1 MQKIIDQIT
10 DNLAG
15 LVTSDK
21 PFYSPKEL
29 LKAKIPSFVVERI
42 RMSLEDK
49 VREEL
54 GKLSSEWFDYSAR
67 LVTDAWVDFE
77 QAALG
82 SSHIPREQLYVILSN
97 VVSDIVHVFIEPRK
111 NMANYIFRDD
121 EELSIQEI
129 EHRCGRLT
137 VYKHFG
143 TAIPLYMKKRELV
156 SLEKE
161 RCKLLIQK
169 IDAKLVAAY
178 KPEDWAQKL
187 EQLFV
192 LFGGEVDPK
201 LLAIFFEDKGL
212 PVMAKKFSSK
222 RKLITK
228 SDFIYII
235 SSKEIDTKK
244 KDDKSKEE
252 QSLVESFFGEYADDP
267 GNSALFDDSLA
278 EQFLEG
284 GLSDEEMTD
293 LLHDIANDGVVEVDH
308 EHVASLNELFQG
320 DAEHID
326 ESISETSEEI
336 AAKIM
341 DQSEN
346 DPEEI
351 KEFRENL
358 ISILDQA
365 KHSFEDVAGEE
376 EQTSEKEMQPALSI
390 QLDEDELIDEVELID
405 SDKLEADAN
414 QEFEE
419 ETDSH
424 DVKEQPM
431 WAQFLSSDQM
441 DVVMGGKRSEERM
454 ANNES
459 SAENDTEIEVSDD
472 YEDEIFEEQESVSI
486 STETTNK
493 IAELKD
499 LLDDRKLEFLEV
511 IFNSTETELENAL
524 MKLSEFKSWQE
535 ASNFIKN
542 EIFTKNDVD
551 LFSGA
556 TVDFTDRMHRY
567 FNEQTH
573 S

>member
-42 RMSLEDK
+42 RMALEDK

-54 GKLSSEWFDYSAR
+54 GKLSTDWFDYSSR

-82 SSHIPREQLYVILSN
+82 SSHIPRDELYGILSQI
-97 VVSDIVHVFIEPRK
+97 VSDIVHVFIEPRK

-121 EELSIQEI
+121 EELSLQEL
-129 EHRCGRLT
+129 EHRCSRLT

-143 TAIPLYMKKRELV
+143 TAIPLYMKKRELQA
-156 SLEKE
+156 LNKE

-212 PVMAKKFSSK
+212 PAMAKKFSSK
-222 RKLITK
+222 RKLVTK

-235 SSKEIDTKK
+235 SAKESDSKK
-244 KDDKSKEE
+244 KSETKEEE
-252 QSLVESFFGEYADDP
+252 QSLVESFFGEYSEDP
-267 GNSALFDDSLA
+267 SQSPLFDDSLA

-284 GLSDEEMTD
+284 GLSDEEMKD
-293 LLHDIANDGVVEVDH
+293 LLHDIASDGVVEVDH
-308 EHVASLNELFQG
+308 EHVASLNELFQA
-320 DAEHID
+320 DTEHID
-326 ESISETSEEI
+326 DSISETSEEI
-336 AAKIM
+336 AAKIK
-341 DQSEN
+341 DQKED

-376 EQTSEKEMQPALSI
+376 ESNTKKEEKPTLSI
-390 QLDEDELIDEVELID
+390 LLDEDELIQEDELVESEEED
-405 SDKLEADAN
+405 SDDNEDSDTKDA
-414 QEFEE
+414 E
-419 ETDSH
+419 D
-424 DVKEQPM
+424 QPM
-431 WAQFLSSDQM
+431 WAQFLNADQM

-454 ANNES
+454 TNLEKSSDVNE
-459 SAENDTEIEVSDD
+459 TEIEVSDD
-472 YEDEIFEEQESVSI
+472 YDDEIFAESEPI
-486 STETTNK
+486 SPDKSNIILNFKE
-493 IAELKD
+493 I
-499 LLDDRKLEFLEV
+499 LDDRRVEFLDV
-511 IFNSTETELENAL
+511 IFKSSEPEFESAL
-524 MKLSEFKSWQE
+524 NKLSECNNWQE
-535 ASNFIKN
+535 ASNYIKN
-542 EIFTKNDVD
+542 EIFTKHDVD

>member
-1 MQKIIDQIT
+1 MHKIIDQIT

-29 LKAKIPSFVVERI
+29 LQAKIPSFVVERI
-42 RMSLEDK
+42 RMALEDK
-49 VREEL
+49 VHEEL
-54 GKLSSEWFDYSAR
+54 GKLSTDWFDFSSR
-67 LVTDAWVDFE
+67 LVTDAWIDFE

-82 SSHIPREQLYVILSN
+82 SSHIPRDELYQILSN

-111 NMANYIFRDD
+111 NMASYIFRDD
-121 EELSIQEI
+121 EELSLQEM
-129 EHRCGRLT
+129 EHRCSRLT

-143 TAIPLYMKKRELV
+143 TAIPLYMKKRELDN
-156 SLEKE
+156 LDKE
-161 RCKLLIQK
+161 RCSLLIQK

-212 PVMAKKFSSK
+212 PAMAKKFSSK

-235 SSKEIDTKK
+235 SAKESDSQKK
-244 KDDKSKEE
+244 AGNKAEE
-252 QSLVESFFGEYADDP
+252 QSLVESFFGEYSEDP
-267 GNSALFDDSLA
+267 VQSPLFDDSLA

-293 LLHDIANDGVVEVDH
+293 LLYDIASDGVVEVDH
-308 EHVASLNELFQG
+308 EHVASLNELFQS
-320 DAEHID
+320 DNDHVED
-326 ESISETSEEI
+326 SISETSEEI
-336 AAKIM
+336 AAKIK
-341 DQSEN
+341 DQKED

-365 KHSFEDVAGEE
+365 KHSFEDITGEE
-376 EQTSEKEMQPALSI
+376 ESSKPTDQEQPTLSI
-390 QLDEDELIDEVELID
+390 QLDEEELVDENEIIEEGKDDSKQPDESE
-405 SDKLEADAN
+405 N
-414 QEFEE
+414 
-419 ETDSH
+419 
-424 DVKEQPM
+424 EQDDDQPI
-431 WAQFLSSDQM
+431 WTQFISSDQM

-454 ANNES
+454 ANPELS
-459 SAENDTEIEVSDD
+459 SEDEDTDIEVSDD
-472 YEDEIFEEQESVSI
+472 YDDEIFEESSSVSKENESI
-486 STETTNK
+486 V
-493 IAELKD
+493 AELKD
-499 LLDDRKLEFLEV
+499 ILNDRKPEFLEV
-511 IFNSTETELENAL
+511 IFKSTEREFESAL
-524 MKLSEFKSWQE
+524 VKLSEFTSWQE
-535 ASNFIKN
+535 ASNYIKN

>member
-42 RMSLEDK
+42 RMALEDK

-54 GKLSSEWFDYSAR
+54 GKLSTDWFDYSSR

-82 SSHIPREQLYVILSN
+82 SSHIPRDQLYGILSQI
-97 VVSDIVHVFIEPRK
+97 VSDIVHVFIEPRK

-121 EELSIQEI
+121 EELNLQEL
-129 EHRCGRLT
+129 EHRCSRLT

-143 TAIPLYMKKRELV
+143 TAIPLYMKKRELQA
-156 SLEKE
+156 LNKE

-212 PVMAKKFSSK
+212 PAMAKKFSSK
-222 RKLITK
+222 RKLVTK

-235 SSKEIDTKK
+235 SAKESDSKK
-244 KDDKSKEE
+244 KSETKEEE
-252 QSLVESFFGEYADDP
+252 QSLVESFFGEYSEDP
-267 GNSALFDDSLA
+267 SQSPLFDDSLA

-284 GLSDEEMTD
+284 GLSDEEMKD
-293 LLHDIANDGVVEVDH
+293 LLHDIASDGVVEVDH
-308 EHVASLNELFQG
+308 EHVASLNELFQA
-320 DAEHID
+320 DTEHID
-326 ESISETSEEI
+326 DSISETSEEI
-336 AAKIM
+336 AAKIK
-341 DQSEN
+341 DQKED

-376 EQTSEKEMQPALSI
+376 ESNTKKKKSLH
-390 QLDEDELIDEVELID
+390 L
-405 SDKLEADAN
+405 
-414 QEFEE
+414 
-419 ETDSH
+419 
-424 DVKEQPM
+424 
-431 WAQFLSSDQM
+431 
-441 DVVMGGKRSEERM
+441 
-454 ANNES
+454 
-459 SAENDTEIEVSDD
+459 VS
-472 YEDEIFEEQESVSI
+472 YW
-486 STETTNK
+486 
-493 IAELKD
+493 
-499 LLDDRKLEFLEV
+499 
-511 IFNSTETELENAL
+511 
-524 MKLSEFKSWQE
+524 MKM
-535 ASNFIKN
+535 N
-542 EIFTKNDVD
+542 
-551 LFSGA
+551 
-556 TVDFTDRMHRY
+556 
-567 FNEQTH
+567 
-573 S
+573 

>member
-42 RMSLEDK
+42 RMALEDK

-54 GKLSSEWFDYSAR
+54 GKLSTDWFDYSSR

-82 SSHIPREQLYVILSN
+82 SSHIPRDQLYGILSQI
-97 VVSDIVHVFIEPRK
+97 VSDIVHVFIEPRK

-121 EELSIQEI
+121 EELNLQEL

-143 TAIPLYMKKRELV
+143 TAIPLYMKKRELQA
-156 SLEKE
+156 LNKE

-212 PVMAKKFSSK
+212 PAMAKKFSSK
-222 RKLITK
+222 RKLVTK

-235 SSKEIDTKK
+235 SAKESDSKK
-244 KDDKSKEE
+244 KSETKEEE
-252 QSLVESFFGEYADDP
+252 QSLVESFFGEYSEDP
-267 GNSALFDDSLA
+267 SQSPLFDDSLA

-284 GLSDEEMTD
+284 GLSDEEMKD
-293 LLHDIANDGVVEVDH
+293 LLHDIASDGVVEVDH
-308 EHVASLNELFQG
+308 EHVASLNELFQA
-320 DAEHID
+320 DTEHID
-326 ESISETSEEI
+326 DSISETSEEI
-336 AAKIM
+336 AAKIK
-341 DQSEN
+341 DQKED

-376 EQTSEKEMQPALSI
+376 ESNTKKAEKPTLSI
-390 QLDEDELIDEVELID
+390 LLDEDELIQEDELVESEEED
-405 SDKLEADAN
+405 SDDNEDSDTKDA
-414 QEFEE
+414 E
-419 ETDSH
+419 D
-424 DVKEQPM
+424 QPM
-431 WAQFLSSDQM
+431 WAQFLNADQM
-441 DVVMGGKRSEERM
+441 DVVMGGKRSEERL
-454 ANNES
+454 ANSDIPTNLNE
-459 SAENDTEIEVSDD
+459 TEIEVSDD
-472 YEDEIFEEQESVSI
+472 FGDEIFAESEPI
-486 STETTNK
+486 SPDKSTIILNFKE
-493 IAELKD
+493 I
-499 LLDDRKLEFLEV
+499 LDDRRVEFLDV
-511 IFNSTETELENAL
+511 IFKSSEPEFESAL
-524 MKLSEFKSWQE
+524 NKLSECNNWQE
-535 ASNFIKN
+535 ASNYIKN
-542 EIFTKNDVD
+542 EIFTKHDVD

>member
-1 MQKIIDQIT
+1 MQKTIDQIT

-15 LVTSDK
+15 LVTADK

-42 RMSLEDK
+42 RMALEDK

-54 GKLSSEWFDYSAR
+54 SKVSTEWFDLSSR
-67 LVTDAWVDFE
+67 LVNDAWVDFE

-82 SSHIPREQLYVILSN
+82 SSHIPREELYTILSS

-111 NMANYIFRDD
+111 NMANYIFREDD
-121 EELSIQEI
+121 ELSLHEI
-129 EHRCGRLT
+129 EHRCSRLT

-143 TAIPLYMKKRELV
+143 TAIPLYMKKRDLE

-178 KPEDWAQKL
+178 KPDDWAKKL

-192 LFGGEVDPK
+192 LFGGEVEPK

-212 PVMAKKFSSK
+212 PAMAKKFSSK
-222 RKLITK
+222 RKLVTK

-235 SSKEIDTKK
+235 SAKESDSKSSKVS
-244 KDDKSKEE
+244 KSEE
-252 QSLVESFFGEYADDP
+252 QSLVESFFGEYTEDPADSP
-267 GNSALFDDSLA
+267 LFDESLA
-278 EQFLEG
+278 GQYLDG
-284 GLSDEEMTD
+284 SLSDEEMTE
-293 LLHDIANDGVVEVDH
+293 LLQDIASDGVIEVDH
-308 EHVASLNELFQG
+308 EHVESLNELFQS
-320 DAEHID
+320 DSENVED
-326 ESISETSEEI
+326 SVSETSEEI
-336 AAKIM
+336 AAKIK
-341 DQSEN
+341 DQNEN

-365 KHSFEDVAGEE
+365 KHSFEDVSGEE
-376 EQTSEKEMQPALSI
+376 GASNPPKEEEPALSI
-390 QLDEDELIDEVELID
+390 QLDEEELVEEDDLIDAGDIVETEEVE
-405 SDKLEADAN
+405 
-414 QEFEE
+414 QTEE
-419 ETDSH
+419 
-424 DVKEQPM
+424 KEDEPV

-441 DVVMGGKRSEERM
+441 DVVMGGKRSEERL
-454 ANNES
+454 A
-459 SAENDTEIEVSDD
+459 SAPAELEEDGSDIEVSDD
-472 YEDEIFEEQESVSI
+472 FEDEIIEEVESSGVENEII
-486 STETTNK
+486 SQ
-493 IAELKD
+493 LKEI
-499 LLDDRKLEFLEV
+499 LDDRKFEFLDV
-511 IFNSTETELENAL
+511 IFKSTEAEFESAL
-524 MKLSEFKSWQE
+524 VKLSEFNTWNE
-535 ASNFIKN
+535 ASDYIKN

-567 FNEQTH
+567 FNEKTH